1 MHVLSTMRLKRG
13 SMDVGVGPKDERVRR
28 LRQGCAARKKIR
40 GGVNSLNR
48 NNLYRQSF
56 ARSGG
61 VGRSRPYIKE

>member
-1 MHVLSTMRLKRG
+1 
-13 SMDVGVGPKDERVRR
+13 VGVGPKDERVRR

-56 ARSGG
+56 AQWAV